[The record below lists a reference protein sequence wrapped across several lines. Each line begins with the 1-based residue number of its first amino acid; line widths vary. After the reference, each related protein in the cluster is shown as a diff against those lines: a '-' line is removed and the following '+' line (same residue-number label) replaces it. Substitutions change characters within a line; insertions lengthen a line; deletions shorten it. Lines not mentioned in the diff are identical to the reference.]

1 MDIILGILAGGLVL
15 GLAGSLHCACM
26 CGGIASGALFLIDPR
41 DKRERL
47 ITLVIL
53 QAGRI
58 TTYALAG
65 AAVAGIVS
73 IAIDPATTALS
84 FRILQW
90 LGAFTLM
97 WMGLATAGMLPRLA
111 IPGGGSLA
119 TGSTPG
125 LVSSRLTAKLRAY
138 PRLSAY
144 AMGLTWGLT
153 PCPMVYA
160 ALMSATLAGSAS
172 MGALWMAG
180 FGAGTLP
187 GVLGAALG
195 VSALSRARK
204 GPAAEMT
211 AGLLV
216 AAFGFATLY
225 FGITPSHLFC
235 RPQ

>member
-1 MDIILGILAGGLVL
+1 MDPVLGILAGGFVL
-15 GLAGSLHCACM
+15 GLASSLHCACM
-26 CGGIASGALFLIDPR
+26 CGGIASGALFLVDPG

-47 ITLVIL
+47 ITLLVL

-58 TTYALAG
+58 TTYAAAG
-65 AAVAGIVS
+65 AAVAGVVS
-73 IAIDPATTALS
+73 IVIDPATTAVS
-84 FRILQW
+84 FRVLQW
-90 LGAFTLM
+90 LGALTLM

-111 IPGGGSLA
+111 VPGGQFSSGPALASLA
-119 TGSTPG
+119 
-125 LVSSRLTAKLRAY
+125 SRLSAKLRTY
-138 PRLSAY
+138 PRVSAY
-144 AMGLTWGLT
+144 AMGVTWGLT

-160 ALMSATLAGSAS
+160 ALMSATLAGSAP

-195 VSALSRARK
+195 VTALSRVRK

-211 AGLLV
+211 AGLIV

-225 FGITPSHLFC
+225 FGFTPSHLFC

>member
-1 MDIILGILAGGLVL
+1 METTLGILAGGFLL

-26 CGGIASGALFLIDPR
+26 CGGIASGALFLIDPNDR
-41 DKRERL
+41 RERL
-47 ITLVIL
+47 VTLLVL

-58 TTYALAG
+58 TTYAAAG
-65 AAVAGIVS
+65 AVVAGV
-73 IAIDPATTALS
+73 IAVVVDPATTAWT

-111 IPGGGSLA
+111 VPGGGTL
-119 TGSTPG
+119 STTALLGP
-125 LVSSRLTAKLRAY
+125 LVSRLRAY
-138 PRLSAY
+138 PRVSAY
-144 AMGLTWGLT
+144 VMGLTWGLT

-160 ALMSATLAGSAS
+160 ALMSATLAGSAY
-172 MGALWMAG
+172 MGAVWMAG

-195 VSALSRARK
+195 VSALSRVRK

-216 AAFGFATLY
+216 AAFGFVTLY
-225 FGITPSHLFC
+225 FGWTPAHLFC